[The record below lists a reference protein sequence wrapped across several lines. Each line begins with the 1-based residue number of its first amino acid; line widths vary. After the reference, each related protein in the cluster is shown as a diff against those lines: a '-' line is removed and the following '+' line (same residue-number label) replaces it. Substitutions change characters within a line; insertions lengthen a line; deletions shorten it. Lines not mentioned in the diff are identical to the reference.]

1 MFTEED
7 QTRLKSTPKTWLVTG
22 VAGFI
27 GSHLLEHLLLLGQ
40 SVVGV
45 DNFATG
51 FEENLENVKNRI
63 PSEAWGSFKFIKGD
77 IRDRACLAL
86 ACEGVDIVLHQAAL
100 GSVPRSIEDP
110 LQTNSVNVEG
120 TLQVF
125 WAAKDAG
132 VKRVVY
138 ASSSSVYGDS
148 AELPKVEDR
157 IGRPLSPY
165 SVSKLTDEHYATV
178 FSALYNMEILGL
190 RYFNV
195 FGPRQNPEGAYAAVI
210 PRWIAALGKR
220 EKCKIFGDGETS
232 RDFCFVKNVVQANI
246 LAGIVEKP
254 EAFNKPYNIALSGR
268 TTLKELHDAIC
279 KEVAEYIDVS
289 GLKPVFEEFR
299 TGDVRHSHAD
309 ISRAKK
315 LLGYKPQYSLEQGLK
330 ETVAYYLKVD

>member
-1 MFTEED
+1 MPQQILAD
-7 QTRLKSTPKTWLVTG
+7 KLGSRRKAWLVTG

-27 GSHLLEHLLLLGQ
+27 GSHLLEELLLLNQ
-40 SVVGV
+40 NVVGV
-45 DNFATG
+45 DNFSTG
-51 FEENLENVKNRI
+51 FKANLEDVKTKVS
-63 PSEAWGSFKFIKGD
+63 PEAWNSFRFIEGD
-77 IRDRACLAL
+77 IRDESCLAEAL
-86 ACEGVDIVLHQAAL
+86 DGVDIVLHQAAL
-100 GSVPRSIEDP
+100 GSVPRSVENP

-125 WAAKDAG
+125 WAARQAG
-132 VKRVVY
+132 VKRIVY

-148 AELPKVEDR
+148 KELPKVEER

-178 FSALYNMEILGL
+178 FSSLYNLELLGL

-210 PRWIAALGKR
+210 PRWIAALK
-220 EKCKIFGDGETS
+220 EKKKCKIFGDGETS

-246 LAGIVEKP
+246 LAGLVESP
-254 EAFNKPYNIALSGR
+254 EAFDKAYNIALSGR
-268 TTLKELHDAIC
+268 TTLRDLHDAIRA
-279 KEVAEYIDVS
+279 EVSEHVDVS
-289 GLKPVFEEFR
+289 GLEPVFEEFR

-315 LLGYKPQYSLEQGLK
+315 LLGYDPQYSLQEGLK
-330 ETVAYYLKVD
+330 TTVAYYMSQ